1 VLTLLLYALLAI
13 IVVAG
18 LFALA
23 VFVLPKGEQLAPP
36 APDTRPWDAL
46 PDRQLVADDVVAARL
61 PVALRGYRFAETD
74 LLLDRLTDEL
84 RMRDDEIAR
93 LRGARPSTT
102 GLPSYGPVSQY
113 ETGESEPPAE
123 ASLPSEV
130 PEPSPWSA
138 EELSSTAELPPVEVP
153 RPTDELPP
161 AAEPRPTVEPPP
173 AEALPSTQELP
184 PVEAPHPAEAPSTSD
199 EVRSARPHD

>member
-1 VLTLLLYALLAI
+1 VTCHDQGVLTLLLYALLAI

-36 APDTRPWDAL
+36 APDTRPWEAL
-46 PDRQLVADDVVAARL
+46 PDRQLAAEDVVAARL

-93 LRGARPSTT
+93 LRGARPSAT

-113 ETGESEPPAE
+113 ETGESEHATGE
-123 ASLPSEV
+123 S
-130 PEPSPWSA
+130 EPSPWSA
-138 EELSSTAELPPVEVP
+138 EDLPSTE
-153 RPTDELPP
+153 ELPP
-161 AAEPRPTVEPPP
+161 A
-173 AEALPSTQELP
+173 EAP
-184 PVEAPHPAEAPSTSD
+184 PVEAPPVEAPSVEAPHPGEVPSTSD
-199 EVRSARPHD
+199 EVPSVRPHD